1 MARRGRPRGTDS
13 AQTRQR
19 IVDVARDQFAK
30 RGYAATAIATIA
42 AEADL
47 APSAVYHYFGGK
59 AELYETVFEAT
70 ADAIWSDLGVAARS
84 HDSLRANLVQMVEDS
99 RELNDNR
106 PHYSDFL
113 ALVPMEARLHP
124 QFSHLLDRRSKYQD
138 ETFGALADIGIRSGE
153 LPGLEMVEATEIL
166 RVSIMGWF
174 FERHF
179 RGEEMPGSGD
189 ALLRL
194 FEILADS

>member
-1 MARRGRPRGTDS
+1 M
-13 AQTRQR
+13 
-19 IVDVARDQFAK
+19 ARDQFAS
-30 RGYAATAIATIA
+30 RGYAATAISAVA

-70 ADAIWSDLGVAARS
+70 ADAIWSDLGGAARS
-84 HDSLRANLVQMVEDS
+84 HDTLRANLVQMVEDS
-99 RELNDNR
+99 RDLNDNR

-124 QFSHLLDRRSKYQD
+124 EFAHLLDRRSKYQD
-138 ETFGALADIGIRSGE
+138 DTFGALAEIGIRSGE
-153 LPGLEMVEATEIL
+153 LPGLELVEATEML

-179 RGEEMPGSGD
+179 RGQEMPGSGE
-189 ALLRL
+189 AILRL
-194 FEILADS
+194 FEILADR